1 MTPPCEENEEGVI
14 HVQKKKRSLRT
25 LTAALLA
32 VVMLVALAPAAF
44 AADGDKQITIL
55 GTSDVHGNVWGYSY
69 ENNAETTDGLAR
81 VATYVDQTRAQNPNT
96 ILVDAGDT
104 IQGTIMTDDL
114 YNKSP
119 ANANHPMIAAM
130 NAMKYDAWTLGNHEF
145 NFGLD
150 NLKTVMSQAKFP
162 VLAANISY
170 KDTGKLLTGAGYTI
184 VDRSGVKVA
193 IIGVDTPDIPT
204 WDGAKVS
211 ALTFA
216 PMASA
221 VKSCIKEIGDKADI
235 IMVSAHAGMDSEF
248 NDATGADAA
257 KEILAENPEVDV
269 LQIAHMHVTVATKNG
284 SVVVGGV
291 KNGATEVARFDLTV
305 NSKNEITDSK
315 VSTVSMKDVAPSAA
329 IRDLAA
335 VKDAHEKTINYVTKS
350 VLGKTTAK
358 FQPVDEIK
366 GLPAGKLQDTA
377 VMDLINK
384 VQLENSGADVSA
396 AALFKDTSD
405 LPAGTL
411 TYANI
416 FDIYKFTNVLYKIQ
430 VTGKQLKAYME
441 WSAECYNQWKSGDL
455 NISFNSAKPGYLY
468 DMFAGVNYEIDLSQP
483 AGSRIKNVTFKGKPL
498 TDTQTLT
505 LAVNDYRFSSGLV
518 KNKLVPADTKKLWE
532 STESIRD
539 MLVAYLKK
547 NSPVKPTVDNNWKIV
562 GVDLQTSNPDRAK
575 LVALV
580 NRGLLAT
587 PYNKS
592 LNLTD
597 NAASLELLNN
607 VSVNGKTYAIAS
619 YKAADGVT
627 YYRMRDLAIVLKD
640 TSAAFNV
647 EWKNGVVVTSGT
659 AYVGTLQTLPTA
671 AAGATSDLTVT
682 VDGAATQ
689 MKVLNAAKNN
699 YISAAELTQIV
710 GAKGAS
716 ATEANGVLS
725 IVTK

>member
-1 MTPPCEENEEGVI
+1 M
-14 HVQKKKRSLRT
+14 QKKKRSLRAF
-25 LTAALLA
+25 TAALLA

-162 VLAANISY
+162 VLAANVTD
-170 KDTGKLLTGAGYTI
+170 KATGKPFTGAGYTI
-184 VDRSGVKVA
+184 VERSGVKVA
-193 IIGVDTPDIPT
+193 VIGVDTPNIPT

-211 ALTFA
+211 TLTFA
-216 PMASA
+216 PMAAA
-221 VKSCIKEIGDKADI
+221 VKSCIKEIGSKADI
-235 IMVSAHAGMDSEF
+235 IMVSAHSGMDSEF
-248 NDATGADAA
+248 NDAAGADAA

-269 LQIAHMHVTVATKNG
+269 LQVAHMHITVATKSG

-441 WSAECYNQWKSGDL
+441 WSAECYNQWKPGDL
-455 NISFNSAKPGYLY
+455 NISFNPAKPGYLY
-468 DMFAGVNYEIDLSQP
+468 DMFAGVNYDIDLSQP

-505 LAVNDYRFSSGLV
+505 LAVNDYRFNSGLL
-518 KNKLVPADTKKLWE
+518 KNNLVPAGTKKIWE
-532 STESIRD
+532 SSQSIRD

-547 NSPVKPTVDNNWKIV
+547 NSPIQPVVDNNWKIV
-562 GVDLQTSNPDRAK
+562 GVDLQTASPDRAK

-587 PYNKS
+587 PSAKS
-592 LNLTD
+592 LTLKD
-597 NAASLELLNN
+597 NTASLALLNN
-607 VSVNGKTYAIAS
+607 VAVNGTTSAIGS
-619 YKAADGVT
+619 YKASDGTV
-627 YYRMRDLAIVLKD
+627 YYRMRDLAFVLKG

-647 EWKNGVVVTSGT
+647 EWKNGVLVTTGAAYAGTMQELPAAAAYTTPDVAVSVDGT
-659 AYVGTLQTLPTA
+659 AV
-671 AAGATSDLTVT
+671 
-682 VDGAATQ
+682 Q
-689 MKVLNAAKNN
+689 MKVLSAAENN
-699 YISAAELTQIV
+699 YISAAQLAQII
-710 GAKGAS
+710 GAKGA
-716 ATEANGVLS
+716 AVAEKEGVLN
-725 IVTK
+725 ITTK